1 LVDHAVPAIWR
12 NLAIARFT
20 HRGMHRQHCNTGPS
34 APQNALELAA
44 KTDPILGL
52 GFNAGDALVDLA
64 LRAVH
69 AGVSA
74 AP

>member
-1 LVDHAVPAIWR
+1 
-12 NLAIARFT
+12 
-20 HRGMHRQHCNTGPS
+20 MHRQHCNTGPS